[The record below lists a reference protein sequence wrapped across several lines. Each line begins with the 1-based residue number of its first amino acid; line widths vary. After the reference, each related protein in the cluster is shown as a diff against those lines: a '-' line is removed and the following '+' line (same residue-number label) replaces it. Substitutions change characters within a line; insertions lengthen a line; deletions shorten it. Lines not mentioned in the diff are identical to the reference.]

1 VEKGSHFENM
11 LIRPLRL
18 GAFWPILYIKFFE
31 VYLSQSNRETF
42 CCNLFQVKCY
52 ISPAIRVIIVN
63 GNRNRN
69 RNYSVQFSE
78 IGMRSRNYF
87 ENGD

>member
-1 VEKGSHFENM
+1 MQKGGHFVNM

-18 GAFWPILYIKFFE
+18 GRVLPILYITFFE

-52 ISPAIRVIIVN
+52 ISPAITVSRKSASISLLKNMHLITES
-63 GNRNRN
+63 
-69 RNYSVQFSE
+69 YE
-78 IGMRSRNYF
+78 IGNII
-87 ENGD
+87 

>member
-1 VEKGSHFENM
+1 MEKGDPFVNM

-18 GAFWPILYIKFFE
+18 GRFWTILYIKFFE

-52 ISPAIRVIIVN
+52 ISPATSANCTSYRVQAASAN
-63 GNRNRN
+63 
-69 RNYSVQFSE
+69 E
-78 IGMRSRNYF
+78 IGDISLN
-87 ENGD
+87 